1 MGDRTIVQGV
11 YKITQNWE
19 AAVIPTAGN
28 LVIGK
33 KHQQTILERI
43 CGILSGTPKGVCS
56 NQSI

>member
-33 KHQQTILERI
+33 KNINKP
-43 CGILSGTPKGVCS
+43 S
-56 NQSI
+56 